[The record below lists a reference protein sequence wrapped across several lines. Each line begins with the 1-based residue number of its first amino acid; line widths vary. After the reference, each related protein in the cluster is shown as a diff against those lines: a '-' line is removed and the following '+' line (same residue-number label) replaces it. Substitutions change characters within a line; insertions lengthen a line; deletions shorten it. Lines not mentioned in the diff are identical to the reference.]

1 MLSWLRQGTRWEKC
15 NLNRNRLHHNHDHH
29 YYLHSCFSGGG
40 GGWHHAWQHG
50 KGGLDFGDDG
60 DNDDIDEVDVDVQQ
74 RSWWNQWCWWRWWR
88 GRGSWGS
95 WRWGPR
101 HCNRD
106 QNSFRWWWS
115 IVGPMVDNHRKPSLF
130 PTIPFNGDR
139 LQKIIKIFC
148 IFPSWPSHP
157 CHHDS
162 LECDLLYLLHC
173 YYEQKTLKAL
183 IEVEHWWLQRNIWTQ
198 NDNAKL
204 KGLGKTNNYIDC
216 GTITSICRLST
227 YNIHIYLFLHIL
239 KQRWW
244 WWFPSAED
252 NCEGETASLAW
263 KHEDEDCYWWHII
276 ITIITNY
283 HH

>member
-29 YYLHSCFSGGG
+29 FYLHSCFSGGG

-115 IVGPMVDNHRKPSLF
+115 SDQWCTTIENHCYQWLL
-130 PTIPFNGDR
+130 PTIPFNGDGTPENHFSIVALSSLSSWFSWMR
-139 LQKIIKIFC
+139 LTVST
-148 IFPSWPSHP
+148 PL
-157 CHHDS
+157 S
-162 LECDLLYLLHC
+162 LWTEDTESLNRGGAMMTSEKYLNSKWQC
-173 YYEQKTLKAL
+173 K
-183 IEVEHWWLQRNIWTQ
+183 VERTWQ
-198 NDNAKL
+198 N
-204 KGLGKTNNYIDC
+204 
-216 GTITSICRLST
+216 
-227 YNIHIYLFLHIL
+227 
-239 KQRWW
+239 
-244 WWFPSAED
+244 
-252 NCEGETASLAW
+252 
-263 KHEDEDCYWWHII
+263 
-276 ITIITNY
+276 
-283 HH
+283 

>member
-1 MLSWLRQGTRWEKC
+1 MV
-15 NLNRNRLHHNHDHH
+15 LNH
-29 YYLHSCFSGGG
+29 
-40 GGWHHAWQHG
+40 
-50 KGGLDFGDDG
+50 
-60 DNDDIDEVDVDVQQ
+60 
-74 RSWWNQWCWWRWWR
+74 
-88 GRGSWGS
+88 
-95 WRWGPR
+95 
-101 HCNRD
+101 
-106 QNSFRWWWS
+106 S
-115 IVGPMVDNHRKPSLF
+115 IVGPMVDSHRKPSL
-130 PTIPFNGDR
+130 PMVAWPKNHRRTVIPNGCF
-139 LQKIIKIFC
+139 QPFH
-148 IFPSWPSHP
+148 S
-157 CHHDS
+157 
-162 LECDLLYLLHC
+162 CDLLYLLHC

-244 WWFPSAED
+244 WFPSAED